1 MFIPLHDSTPLK
13 VIRFQAVT
21 ITIIAI
27 EVAVYLLTGAFA
39 TEASLAATAT
49 LWGVVPG
56 EITGTMPPVLGYDP
70 VPEPFTLISYQFLHG
85 GWWHL
90 ISNMLFLWVFADNIE
105 DAYGHVSFALLY
117 LFCGVVAALAHVLVM
132 PYSGTPLV
140 GASGAVSGVLGA
152 YLVLFPKARVWVL
165 LAARIPLRIG
175 AVGAGR
181 LVRATGLLLV
191 DDAQY
196 RQRHRLGRAY
206 RRLYRGG
213 GDHLCHPPKV
223 VDAARRMNASYSA
236 PKRRWWN

>member
-1 MFIPLHDSTPLK
+1 MFVPLHDSTPLK

-21 ITIIAI
+21 ITIILI
-27 EVAVYLLTGAFA
+27 EVAVYLATGAFA

-56 EITGTMPPVLGYDP
+56 EMTGVMPPVLGYDP
-70 VPEPFTLISYQFLHG
+70 VPEPFTLVSYQFLHG

-105 DAYGHVSFALLY
+105 DAYGHVAFALLY
-117 LFCGVVAALAHVLVM
+117 VFCGVIAALAHVLVM
-132 PYSGTPLV
+132 PYSGVPLV

-175 AVGAGR
+175 AMWVLGGWFALQIFSWWMTRNSETEIAWGAHIGGFIAGAAITYAIR
-181 LVRATGLLLV
+181 
-191 DDAQY
+191 
-196 RQRHRLGRAY
+196 
-206 RRLYRGG
+206 RRLWMR
-213 GDHLCHPPKV
+213 L
-223 VDAARRMNASYSA
+223 DA
-236 PKRRWWN
+236 